1 MTATRPQGQPENV
14 VSGALLALLVVP
26 VGVVVLALL
35 SNIGVFASIVG
46 YLVALGAV
54 WLYRRGSGGT
64 ISRTGAWVVTGV
76 VVLTLVLGIW
86 VSFVAA
92 FAGGIGQL
100 GNIGLPDF
108 WQQFNANLPSEIS
121 SSVLF
126 IALILAFSAWGCSRI
141 LARAFATAR
150 QTPSPAN
157 LTGQPTTLPPA
168 PQTYH
173 DDIDAPPTGSA
184 DDKTVPPTTGS

>member
-1 MTATRPQGQPENV
+1 MTATRPQGEPENV

-184 DDKTVPPTTGS
+184 DDKTAPPTTGS